1 MLVAVISLKGS
12 PGVTTFSVALA
23 ARWPAP
29 ARTVL
34 VEADPSGGDI
44 ATRFSLESSPGLLS
58 LAAAARRSTDPGLL
72 WQHAQVLPGG
82 LAVVAAPPDADRA
95 RTALQALAPNSSTG
109 TDVLRGTANARD
121 TVVIVDCGRIEHDSV
136 AMGIVRESDVLVL
149 LTRAR
154 ADDLAHLARR
164 LPAVGRWT
172 PRPVLLL
179 VGEGYSITEVAR
191 ELQVPPLGR
200 VPHDEHGAA
209 VLCGRRPRSRW
220 GRSGP
225 SRSALG
231 RFAHKIATVLA
242 HQPAAPADSAAPL
255 GTGHEPTPA
264 LHASSGPGVPNGTVS
279 SSGASSNGLPLAPHP
294 RLVHPAASDRDSRG
308 GAAP

>member
-12 PGVTTFSVALA
+12 PGVTTFSLALA

-44 ATRFSLESSPGLLS
+44 ATRFSLASSPGLLS
-58 LAAAARRSTDPGLL
+58 LAAAARRSTDAGLL
-72 WQHAQVLPGG
+72 WQHAQALPGG
-82 LAVVAAPPDADRA
+82 LPVISSPPDADRA
-95 RTALQALAPNSSTG
+95 RAALLALASTSPAS
-109 TDVLRGTANARD
+109 TDVLRSAANGPD
-121 TVVIVDCGRIEHDSV
+121 TVVIADCGRVDHGSA
-136 AMGIVRESDVLVL
+136 AMGIVREADVLVL
-149 LTRAR
+149 LTRAH

-179 VGEGYSITEVAR
+179 VGDGYSTAEVSR
-191 ELQVPPLGR
+191 ELGVPPLGR

-209 VLCGRRPRSRW
+209 VLCGRPPRRRW

-225 SRSALG
+225 SHSALG
-231 RFAHKIATVLA
+231 RFAHKVAAVLA
-242 HQPAAPADSAAPL
+242 PKPVAPAPPSGSTRADQGPAPVL
-255 GTGHEPTPA
+255 RA
-264 LHASSGPGVPNGTVS
+264 IPGVPDGAVS
-279 SSGASSNGLPLAPHP
+279 TTGLRPAPNQLAV
-294 RLVHPAASDRDSRG
+294 RPADEERDSRG
-308 GAAP
+308 GAVS

>member
-1 MLVAVISLKGS
+1 MLIAVVSLKGS

-29 ARTVL
+29 SRTVL

-82 LAVVAAPPDADRA
+82 LPVVAAPPDADRA
-95 RTALQALAPNSSTG
+95 RTALQALAPNSSSTA
-109 TDVLRGTANARD
+109 DVLRSTANASD
-121 TVVIVDCGRIEHDSV
+121 TVVIADCGRIDHGSA
-136 AMGIVRESDVLVL
+136 AMGIVRESDILVL

-179 VGEGYSITEVAR
+179 VGEGYSTAEVAR
-191 ELQVPPLGR
+191 ELQAPPLGR
-200 VPHDEHGAA
+200 VPHDERGAG
-209 VLCGRRPRSRW
+209 VLCGRPPRARW

-231 RFAHKIATVLA
+231 RFAHKVATVLA
-242 HQPAAPADSAAPL
+242 HKPVTPPNPSSRA
-255 GTGHEPTPA
+255 GREPTPVPRA
-264 LHASSGPGVPNGTVS
+264 VPGVPNGAVS
-279 SSGASSNGLPLAPHP
+279 TNGLPLAPNP
-294 RLVHPAASDRDSRG
+294 LPVRPAHQRDSQG
-308 GAAP
+308 GAET